1 MVQNEI
7 RTRTMV
13 TRIDTDGIMRIAH
26 LPGVEETL
34 ADAEE
39 NIRAGTA
46 AWGVGPWPILVD
58 IRRMKPLSRDVRR
71 YYTSPEATRR
81 VKAVA
86 MLVHSPL
93 SRVLANFFITM
104 IKPNVSTRIFT
115 DETEALAWLK
125 GFKE

>member
-1 MVQNEI
+1 MIQKEI

-13 TRIDTDGIMRIAH
+13 TRLDTDGVMHIAH
-26 LPGVEETL
+26 FPGAEETL

-58 IRRMKPLSRDVRR
+58 IRQMKPLSRDVRR
-71 YYTSPEATRR
+71 YYTRPEATRR
-81 VKAVA
+81 VKALA
-86 MLVHSPL
+86 LLVHSPL
-93 SRVLANFFITM
+93 SRVLANFFITL
-104 IKPNVSTRIFT
+104 IKPNAPTRIFT

-125 GFKE
+125 GFME